1 MGFGE
6 VIMLII
12 TVLTGTVGQFFLR
25 NGAQQLAQQLGGV
38 SAGNWGSLVM
48 GIATN
53 VNLLVGLTFYAGAAV
68 LYILILTRV
77 PLSVLGPSV
86 ALQYVFAVMMDK
98 YLFGTVVPGY
108 RWFGLGLI
116 ACGVVMV
123 ILKK

>member
-1 MGFGE
+1 MGFSE
-6 VIMLII
+6 VVMLII

-25 NGAQQLAQQLGGV
+25 NGAKELALKLGGV
-38 SAGNWGSLVM
+38 SAGNWSNLVM
-48 GIATN
+48 AIASN
-53 VNLLVGLTFYAGAAV
+53 VNLLVGLTFYAAAAV

-98 YLFGTVVPGY
+98 YLFGTPIPDH

-123 ILKK
+123 IWKK

>member
-6 VIMLII
+6 VVMLII
-12 TVLTGTVGQFFLR
+12 TVLTGTVGQYFLR
-25 NGAQQLAQQLGGV
+25 NGAQELAKRLGGV
-38 SAGNWGSLVM
+38 SADNWMGLVS
-48 GIATN
+48 GIFLN
-53 VNLLVGLTFYAGAAV
+53 FNLLVGLTFYAGAAV

-86 ALQYVFAVMMDK
+86 ALQYVFAVTMDK
-98 YLFGTVVPGY
+98 YLFGVAIPGY

-116 ACGVVMV
+116 ACGVILV

>member
-1 MGFGE
+1 MGFAE
-6 VIMLII
+6 VVMLVI

-25 NGAQQLAQQLGGV
+25 NGAQQLGAV
-38 SAGNWGSLVM
+38 T
-48 GIATN
+48 ATN
-53 VNLLVGLTFYAGAAV
+53 VMGHLMGMLTNLNLLVGLTFYAGAAV

-98 YLFGTVVPGY
+98 YLFGVAIPGY
-108 RWFGLGLI
+108 RWFGLGMI
-116 ACGVVMV
+116 ACGVILV

>member
-6 VIMLII
+6 IIMLVI

-25 NGAQQLAQQLGGV
+25 NGAKQLGAV
-38 SAGNWGSLVM
+38 TGNNWVGHVM
-48 GIATN
+48 GIASN

-86 ALQYVFAVMMDK
+86 ALQYVFAVLMDRF
-98 YLFGTVVPGY
+98 LFGTAIPDY

-116 ACGVVMV
+116 ACGVIFV
-123 ILKK
+123 IWKK